1 MDNLP
6 PLTDDRGPMFLKAN
20 WIGVG
25 FGVLF
30 VSARILTRIKILRHL
45 SLDDYLMVI
54 SLVCDQNPSGLN
66 NTIDQFYRLLAS
78 SLRL

>member
-1 MDNLP
+1 MNNAP
-6 PLTDDRGPMFLKAN
+6 SPTDDRGPMFLKAN

-30 VSARILTRIKILRHL
+30 VGARIFTRINILGYL

-54 SLVCDQNPSGLN
+54 SLVRDQY
-66 NTIDQFYRLLAS
+66 IYAS
-78 SLRL
+78 